1 MDPTRRPSDWPMGA
15 HSRVV
20 VCRPHR
26 WHVQEMGEGP
36 LLLMIHGAGGATQSW
51 RHLMPLLAQTHRV
64 IAMDLPGQGMT
75 KLGARQRCGLRYMAE
90 DLDRLCAQEG
100 WHPEA
105 IIGHSAGTAIA
116 LEMTRQRPAQQVVGI
131 NAALGNFKGLAG
143 LLFPAMAKA
152 LALTPMVARIFTA
165 SAAQPASVRRLIE
178 GTGSTLPDD
187 DLRWYRALVS
197 DRDHVDG
204 TLAMMAQ
211 WDLNPLLRALPGH
224 EAKTLLITGNLD
236 KAVPPTTSADV
247 AAQMSNA
254 RHINLPNLGHL
265 AHEED
270 APAIQALISSFL
282 HEANA

>member
-1 MDPTRRPSDWPMGA
+1 MCKCRRTEAEFRGFSVAPQLGVKSLPPEERRRLTERIDEFLDEENVDEIIA
-15 HSRVV
+15 ELSHSSAYSRE
-20 VCRPHR
+20 R
-26 WHVQEMGEGP
+26 
-36 LLLMIHGAGGATQSW
+36 
-51 RHLMPLLAQTHRV
+51 
-64 IAMDLPGQGMT
+64 
-75 KLGARQRCGLRYMAE
+75 LRERAE

-100 WHPEA
+100 WHPTA

-116 LEMTRQRPAQQVVGI
+116 LEMTRQRAAQQVIGI

-143 LLFPAMAKA
+143 LLFPLMAKA
-152 LALTPMVARIFTA
+152 LAMTPMVARIFTA

-178 GTGSTLPDD
+178 GTGSTLPDE
-187 DLRWYRALVS
+187 DLRWYRALVN

-224 EAKTLLITGNLD
+224 EAKTLLITGSLD
-236 KAVPPTTSADV
+236 KAVPPATSQDV

-254 RHINLPNLGHL
+254 RHLQLPNLGHL
-265 AHEED
+265 AHEENASAVL
-270 APAIQALISSFL
+270 APILSFL